1 VLSAKWIRGVVGL
14 AALVWAL
21 IAFLSG
27 ETLKWSWAKSLGL
40 TAAIVVWAVLAYDR
54 WIWKWPGIRRFAGKP
69 VIHGTWK
76 TELRTSYRAREDETI
91 EAYLVIRQTYSRIC
105 VEMLLDR
112 SESISMS
119 GDLVRENGRCV
130 LYYVFRSEK
139 HTLQPKT
146 NPTNRGAAQL
156 TVATKP
162 AVHLEGDYWME
173 VGSGGRIATVGHS
186 PVTYETFGAAQG
198 GEYT

>member
-1 VLSAKWIRGVVGL
+1 MARTQPLEDALPRTTRSDPAERSQRDYPSGEKAGERLVLSAKWIRGVIGL

-76 TELRTSYRAREDETI
+76 TELRTSYEARQDETI
-91 EAYLVIRQTYSRIC
+91 EAYLVIRQTYSR
-105 VEMLLDR
+105 
-112 SESISMS
+112 
-119 GDLVRENGRCV
+119 
-130 LYYVFRSEK
+130 
-139 HTLQPKT
+139 
-146 NPTNRGAAQL
+146 
-156 TVATKP
+156 
-162 AVHLEGDYWME
+162 
-173 VGSGGRIATVGHS
+173 
-186 PVTYETFGAAQG
+186 
-198 GEYT
+198 